1 MYTVTVST
9 KEEFERAVNNKI
21 DKIIITGSLAQ
32 KIIAA
37 QKKKS
42 IGKKIGIGGAIVT
55 GAATVAGLA
64 LAPATGGT
72 SAVAAIS
79 NLVATTAAG
88 TTMAFSTA
96 ELIVISGTVLGVAGF
111 AASIINTVA
120 KNYDVKVSAG
130 STTVECT
137 RK

>member
-1 MYTVTVST
+1 MSTVIVST

-42 IGKKIGIGGAIVT
+42 IGKKVGIGGAIVT

-79 NLVATTAAG
+79 NLVAATAAG
-88 TTMAFSTA
+88 TTMAVSTA
-96 ELIVISGTVLGVAGF
+96 ELIVISGTVLGVVGF
-111 AASIINTVA
+111 SASIINTVS